1 MYKIIL
7 IFCLISSHQL
17 FAQINLLKE
26 VSEKANALVK
36 GDDPLSEDQVKKGLV
51 EALIKG
57 SEKSVQSA
65 SKKDG
70 FNLNKSIKIPFPED
84 AKKMKSTL
92 VKMGFS
98 DQVIKFEKSI
108 NNAAELASKEAL
120 PIFVNAVK
128 SMTIN
133 DAFSILNGNDN
144 SATVYL
150 KDQTSSSLYTKFKPI
165 ISNAISK
172 VDVTKYWSD
181 LTSAYNKVPFV
192 KPINTD
198 LDDYIT
204 KGAMYGLFFL
214 IEQEEKNIRNNPTAR
229 TTEILKKVFK

>member
-36 GDDPLSEDQVKKGLV
+36 GENPLSEDQVKKGLV

>member
-57 SEKSVQSA
+57 SENSVQSA

-70 FNLNKSIKIPFPED
+70 FNLNKSIKIPFPQD

-133 DAFSILNGNDN
+133 DAFSILNGDDN
-144 SATVYL
+144 SATLYL
-150 KDQTSSSLYTKFKPI
+150 KDQTSTSLYTKFKPI

-192 KPINTD
+192 KPVNTD

-204 KGAMYGLFFL
+204 KGALYGLFFL

>member
-57 SEKSVQSA
+57 SENSVQSA

-70 FNLNKSIKIPFPED
+70 FNLNKSIKIPFPQD

-98 DQVIKFEKSI
+98 DKIIKFEKSI

-133 DAFSILNGNDN
+133 DAFSILNGDDN

-150 KDQTSSSLYTKFKPI
+150 KDQTSTSLYTKFKPI

-192 KPINTD
+192 KPVNTD

>member
-36 GDDPLSEDQVKKGLV
+36 GENPLSEDQIKKGLV

-133 DAFSILNGNDN
+133 DAFSILNGDDN

>member
-36 GDDPLSEDQVKKGLV
+36 GENPLSEDQVKKGLV

-65 SKKDG
+65 SKKNG

>member
-36 GDDPLSEDQVKKGLV
+36 GENPLSEDQVKKGLV

-57 SEKSVQSA
+57 SENSVQSA
-65 SKKDG
+65 SKKNG
-70 FNLNKSIKIPFPED
+70 FNLNKSIKIPFPQD

>member
-36 GDDPLSEDQVKKGLV
+36 GENPLSEDQVKKGLV

-70 FNLNKSIKIPFPED
+70 FNLNKSIKIPFPQD

-150 KDQTSSSLYTKFKPI
+150 KDQTSTSLYTKFKPI

>member
-1 MYKIIL
+1 
-7 IFCLISSHQL
+7 
-17 FAQINLLKE
+17 
-26 VSEKANALVK
+26 
-36 GDDPLSEDQVKKGLV
+36 
-51 EALIKG
+51 
-57 SEKSVQSA
+57 
-65 SKKDG
+65 
-70 FNLNKSIKIPFPED
+70 
-84 AKKMKSTL
+84 MKSTL

-98 DQVIKFEKSI
+98 DQVIKFESI
-108 NNAAELASKEAL
+108 NNVIELASKEAL
-120 PIFVNAVK
+120 PIFANAVK

-150 KDQTSSSLYTKFKPI
+150 KDQTSTLYTKFKPI

-204 KGAMYGLFFL
+204 KGAMYGLFF
-214 IEQEEKNIRNNPTAR
+214 
-229 TTEILKKVFK
+229 

>member
-1 MYKIIL
+1 
-7 IFCLISSHQL
+7 
-17 FAQINLLKE
+17 
-26 VSEKANALVK
+26 
-36 GDDPLSEDQVKKGLV
+36 
-51 EALIKG
+51 
-57 SEKSVQSA
+57 
-65 SKKDG
+65 
-70 FNLNKSIKIPFPED
+70 
-84 AKKMKSTL
+84 
-92 VKMGFS
+92 
-98 DQVIKFEKSI
+98 
-108 NNAAELASKEAL
+108 
-120 PIFVNAVK
+120 
-128 SMTIN
+128 MTIN
-133 DAFSILNGNDN
+133 DAFSILNGDDN

-150 KDQTSSSLYTKFKPI
+150 KDQTSSSLYIKFKPI

>member
-36 GDDPLSEDQVKKGLV
+36 GENPLSEDQVKKGLV

-57 SEKSVQSA
+57 SENSVQSA

-70 FNLNKSIKIPFPED
+70 FNLNKSIKIPFPQD

-98 DQVIKFEKSI
+98 DKIIKFEKSI

-133 DAFSILNGNDN
+133 DAFSILNGDDN

-150 KDQTSSSLYTKFKPI
+150 KDQTSTSLYTKFKPI

-192 KPINTD
+192 KPVNTD

>member
-36 GDDPLSEDQVKKGLV
+36 GKNQLSEDQVKKGLV

-120 PIFVNAVK
+120 PIFLNAVK

-181 LTSAYNKVPFV
+181 LTSAYNKIPFV

>member
-36 GDDPLSEDQVKKGLV
+36 GENPLSEDQVKKGLV

-133 DAFSILNGNDN
+133 DAFSILNGDDN

-181 LTSAYNKVPFV
+181 LTLAYNKVPFV

-214 IEQEEKNIRNNPTAR
+214 IEQEEKNIRNNPRAR

>member
-36 GDDPLSEDQVKKGLV
+36 GENPLSEDQVKKGLV

-133 DAFSILNGNDN
+133 DAFSILNGDDN

-165 ISNAISK
+165 ISNAISN

>member
-36 GDDPLSEDQVKKGLV
+36 GDDPLSEDHVKKGLV

>member
-36 GDDPLSEDQVKKGLV
+36 GDDSISEDQVKKGLV

-133 DAFSILNGNDN
+133 DAFSILNGDDN

-150 KDQTSSSLYTKFKPI
+150 KDQTSSSLYIKFKPI

-214 IEQEEKNIRNNPTAR
+214 IEQEEKNIRNNN
-229 TTEILKKVFK
+229 

>member
-36 GDDPLSEDQVKKGLV
+36 GENPLSEDQVKKGLV

-133 DAFSILNGNDN
+133 DAFSILNGDDN

>member
-36 GDDPLSEDQVKKGLV
+36 GKNQLSEDQVKKGLV

-57 SEKSVQSA
+57 SEKSVKLA

-70 FNLNKSIKIPFPED
+70 FNLNKSIKIPFPKD

-120 PIFVNAVK
+120 PIFLNAVK

>member
-36 GDDPLSEDQVKKGLV
+36 GENPLSEDQVKKGLV

-57 SEKSVQSA
+57 SENSVQSA
-65 SKKDG
+65 SKKNG
-70 FNLNKSIKIPFPED
+70 FNLNKSIKIPFPQD

-150 KDQTSSSLYTKFKPI
+150 KDQTSTSLYTKFKPI

>member
-1 MYKIIL
+1 
-7 IFCLISSHQL
+7 
-17 FAQINLLKE
+17 
-26 VSEKANALVK
+26 
-36 GDDPLSEDQVKKGLV
+36 
-51 EALIKG
+51 
-57 SEKSVQSA
+57 
-65 SKKDG
+65 
-70 FNLNKSIKIPFPED
+70 
-84 AKKMKSTL
+84 MKSTL

-133 DAFSILNGNDN
+133 DAFSILNGDDN

-150 KDQTSSSLYTKFKPI
+150 KDQTSSSLYIKFKPI

-214 IEQEEKNIRNNPTAR
+214 IEQKHFLCTNSMQSIGNIFIFTKISIFN
-229 TTEILKKVFK
+229 

>member
-57 SEKSVQSA
+57 SENSVQSA

-70 FNLNKSIKIPFPED
+70 FNLNKSIKIPFPQD

-133 DAFSILNGNDN
+133 DAFSILNGDDN
-144 SATVYL
+144 SATLYL
-150 KDQTSSSLYTKFKPI
+150 KDQTSTSLYTKFKPI

-192 KPINTD
+192 KPVNTD

-204 KGAMYGLFFL
+204 KGALYGLFFL
-214 IEQEEKNIRNNPTAR
+214 IEQEEKNIRDNPTAR

>member
-36 GDDPLSEDQVKKGLV
+36 EENPLSEDQVKKGLV

-133 DAFSILNGNDN
+133 DAFSILNGDDN

-150 KDQTSSSLYTKFKPI
+150 KDQTSSSLYIKFKPI

>member
-36 GDDPLSEDQVKKGLV
+36 GENPLSEDQVKKGLV

-84 AKKMKSTL
+84 AKKMRSTL

-120 PIFVNAVK
+120 PIFINAVK

-192 KPINTD
+192 KPVNTD

>member
-133 DAFSILNGNDN
+133 DAFSILNGDDN

>member
-36 GDDPLSEDQVKKGLV
+36 GENPLSEDQVKKGLV

-57 SEKSVQSA
+57 SENSVQSA
-65 SKKDG
+65 SKKNG

-150 KDQTSSSLYTKFKPI
+150 KDQTSTSLYTKFKPI

>member
-36 GDDPLSEDQVKKGLV
+36 GENPLSEDQVKKGLV

-70 FNLNKSIKIPFPED
+70 FNLNKSIKIPFPKD

-133 DAFSILNGNDN
+133 DAFSILNGDDN

-165 ISNAISK
+165 ISNAISN

>member
-192 KPINTD
+192 KPVNTD

>member
-36 GDDPLSEDQVKKGLV
+36 GENPLSEDQVKKGLV

-57 SEKSVQSA
+57 SEKSVQYA

>member
-36 GDDPLSEDQVKKGLV
+36 GKNQLSEDQVKKGLV

-120 PIFVNAVK
+120 PIFLNAVK

-150 KDQTSSSLYTKFKPI
+150 KDQTSSYLYTKFKPI

-181 LTSAYNKVPFV
+181 LTSAYNKIPFV

>member
-36 GDDPLSEDQVKKGLV
+36 GENPLSEDQVKKGLV

-84 AKKMKSTL
+84 AKNMKSTL

-133 DAFSILNGNDN
+133 DAFSILNGDDN

-150 KDQTSSSLYTKFKPI
+150 KDQTSSSLYIKFKPI

>member
-36 GDDPLSEDQVKKGLV
+36 GENPLSEDQVKKGLV

-150 KDQTSSSLYTKFKPI
+150 KDQTSSSLYIKFKPI

-172 VDVTKYWSD
+172 LDVTKYWSD

>member
-7 IFCLISSHQL
+7 IFCFISSHQL

-36 GDDPLSEDQVKKGLV
+36 GEVLLSEDQVKKGLV

-57 SEKSVQSA
+57 SEKSVKLA

-70 FNLNKSIKIPFPED
+70 FNLNKSIKIPFPKD

-108 NNAAELASKEAL
+108 NNAAEIASKEAL

-133 DAFSILNGNDN
+133 DAFSILNGDDN

>member
-133 DAFSILNGNDN
+133 DAFSILNGDDN

-150 KDQTSSSLYTKFKPI
+150 KDQTSSSLYIKFKPI

-172 VDVTKYWSD
+172 LDVTKYWSD

>member
-1 MYKIIL
+1 
-7 IFCLISSHQL
+7 
-17 FAQINLLKE
+17 
-26 VSEKANALVK
+26 
-36 GDDPLSEDQVKKGLV
+36 
-51 EALIKG
+51 
-57 SEKSVQSA
+57 
-65 SKKDG
+65 
-70 FNLNKSIKIPFPED
+70 
-84 AKKMKSTL
+84 MKSTL

-150 KDQTSSSLYTKFKPI
+150 KDQTSTSLYTKFKPI

>member
-26 VSEKANALVK
+26 GSEKANALVK
-36 GDDPLSEDQVKKGLV
+36 EENPLSEDQVKKGLV

-133 DAFSILNGNDN
+133 DAFSILNGDDN

-150 KDQTSSSLYTKFKPI
+150 KDQTSSSLYIKFKPI

>member
-1 MYKIIL
+1 
-7 IFCLISSHQL
+7 
-17 FAQINLLKE
+17 
-26 VSEKANALVK
+26 
-36 GDDPLSEDQVKKGLV
+36 
-51 EALIKG
+51 
-57 SEKSVQSA
+57 
-65 SKKDG
+65 
-70 FNLNKSIKIPFPED
+70 
-84 AKKMKSTL
+84 MKSTL

-133 DAFSILNGNDN
+133 DAFSILNGDDN

>member
-1 MYKIIL
+1 MTRIYSSLCIL
-7 IFCLISSHQL
+7 AQKTAPSDTDSLL
-17 FAQINLLKE
+17 FLAEGE
-26 VSEKANALVK
+26 VL
-36 GDDPLSEDQVKKGLV
+36 LSEDQVKKGLV

-57 SEKSVQSA
+57 SEKSVQLA

-70 FNLNKSIKIPFPED
+70 FNLNKSIKIPFPQD
-84 AKKMKSTL
+84 ARKMKSTL

-120 PIFVNAVK
+120 PIFIDAVK

-133 DAFSILNGNDN
+133 DAFSILNGDDN

-150 KDQTSSSLYTKFKPI
+150 KDQTSTSLYTKFKPI

-192 KPINTD
+192 KPVNTD

-204 KGAMYGLFFL
+204 KWAMYGLFFL

>member
-36 GDDPLSEDQVKKGLV
+36 GDDSISEDQVKKGLV

-133 DAFSILNGNDN
+133 DAFSILNGDDN

-150 KDQTSSSLYTKFKPI
+150 KDQTSSSLYIKFKPI

>member
-1 MYKIIL
+1 MYKLIL
-7 IFCLISSHQL
+7 IFCLISSSQL

-36 GDDPLSEDQVKKGLV
+36 GEVLLSEDQVKKGLV

-57 SEKSVQSA
+57 SEKSVQLA

-70 FNLNKSIKIPFPED
+70 FNLNKSIKIPFPQD
-84 AKKMKSTL
+84 ARKMKSTL

-120 PIFVNAVK
+120 PIFIDAVK

-133 DAFSILNGNDN
+133 DAFSILNGDDN

-150 KDQTSSSLYTKFKPI
+150 KDQTSTSLYTKFKPI

-192 KPINTD
+192 KPVNTD

-204 KGAMYGLFFL
+204 KWAMYGLFFL

>member
-36 GDDPLSEDQVKKGLV
+36 GENPLSEDQVKKGLV

-57 SEKSVQSA
+57 SENSVQSA
-65 SKKDG
+65 SKKNG
-70 FNLNKSIKIPFPED
+70 FNLNKSIKIPFPQD

-108 NNAAELASKEAL
+108 NNASELASKEAL

-150 KDQTSSSLYTKFKPI
+150 KDQTSTSLYTKFKPI